1 MQENGFKEVKE
12 LRYSE
17 MRDKKTSL
25 AKAPSKTTVI
35 PVITSIVLLSMFN
48 ITDDVTNAWQVLQPL
63 SSVQTAPSQV
73 HNFSHC
79 NAKLNIA
86 RIILQNQVSARINKA
101 LSDSDCEFV

>member
-48 ITDDVTNAWQVLQPL
+48 ITDDVTNA
-63 SSVQTAPSQV
+63 
-73 HNFSHC
+73 
-79 NAKLNIA
+79 
-86 RIILQNQVSARINKA
+86 
-101 LSDSDCEFV
+101 